1 MLITYKSED
10 AVWRR
15 TQVHLYAFSAFLW
28 YHFVSTFCRA
38 FSRKKC
44 AALQVSKSHFYPS
57 LRLYLLKEISR
68 ASVSDAS
75 ASTCVTQTYACA
87 AAAWE
92 FDEKTE
98 GQLAGRRC
106 SV

>member
-1 MLITYKSED
+1 MLSGD
-10 AVWRR
+10 
-15 TQVHLYAFSAFLW
+15 VHKYICMHLVHFCGISLSQ
-28 YHFVSTFCRA
+28 HFVELSQE
-38 FSRKKC
+38 KNV
-44 AALQVSKSHFYPS
+44 LQVSKSHFYPS
-57 LRLYLLKEISR
+57 LRPYLLKEISR

-75 ASTCVTQTYACA
+75 ASTCVTQTHACA